1 MMGNTKIM
9 IVDDDPD
16 FISVV
21 KTILERERYTVVT
34 AGDKAE
40 GMEKIKAE
48 KPDLAILDVMMG
60 AWQDGFE
67 MSRQLKKDPQ
77 FNNMPILILTGVD
90 KKTSIDFKSTAPD
103 PVWLPVDVYMN
114 KPVQPDVLLTEI
126 KKLLAN
132 NVESGTSI

>member
-1 MMGNTKIM
+1 
-9 IVDDDPD
+9 
-16 FISVV
+16 
-21 KTILERERYTVVT
+21 
-34 AGDKAE
+34 
-40 GMEKIKAE
+40 
-48 KPDLAILDVMMG
+48 
-60 AWQDGFE
+60 
-67 MSRQLKKDPQ
+67 
-77 FNNMPILILTGVD
+77 VD